1 MPYIMGDDDKKIRFL
16 VIHWLLAKG
25 VRSDARSFFHVIP
38 SVICH
43 LERPLPPVI
52 SSAVEMTKGLRHIED
67 SVKLTL
73 LRVKWE
79 FTRSKVPLYDG

>member
-38 SVICH
+38 S
-43 LERPLPPVI
+43 
-52 SSAVEMTKGLRHIED
+52 AVEMTKGLRHIED

>member
-43 LERPLPPVI
+43 VERPPSPCHLERSREI
-52 SSAVEMTKGLRHIED
+52 SAACRLRQKAHLWD
-67 SVKLTL
+67 LSM
-73 LRVKWE
+73 R
-79 FTRSKVPLYDG
+79 FA